1 MSLQLC
7 FAYIILRYTLQAT
20 GEPGHGKSTLIE
32 HLFDRRISSLN
43 AFSSGSTSASSKLYT
58 PIQRISQGV
67 GRINQGHHVRNTG
80 SIRVRKTD
88 QNQINGSINKGQES
102 TSTSAGLP
110 ALNEEVLMDDRLQ
123 PTEGM
128 AVDYEWVEVN
138 DADIGEQA
146 ILSLT
151 CCSCQKPLRVNT
163 D

>member
-1 MSLQLC
+1 M
-7 FAYIILRYTLQAT
+7 LRCSFVLT

-32 HLFDRRISSLN
+32 HLFDKRTSSLN
-43 AFSSGSTSASSKLYT
+43 AFSSGSNPASSKLYT
-58 PIQRISQGV
+58 PIQRTSQGI
-67 GRINQGHHVRNTG
+67 GRVNQGYQARNTG
-80 SIRVRKTD
+80 SIRARKTD
-88 QNQINGSINKGQES
+88 QSQINGSINKGQEP

-146 ILSLT
+146 ILAQT
-151 CCSCQKPLRVNT
+151 CCSDSKLLFCRY
-163 D
+163 